1 MSWFEALVLGIV
13 QGLTEYLP
21 VSSSGHLAIGSA
33 LFGIQGEENL
43 AFTIVVHVATVFSTL
58 VILWKE
64 IEWIFRGLFK
74 FKMNAETRYVIN
86 ILISMIPIGIVGVF
100 FKDTV
105 EDIFGSGLLIVG
117 CMLLLTAA
125 LLAFSYYAKPRQKE
139 SISMKD
145 AFIIGLAQACAV
157 MPGLSRSGTT
167 IATGLLL
174 GNNKAKLAQFSFLMV
189 IPPILGEA
197 LLDVMKAVKGEA
209 VAGDI
214 PALSLVV
221 GFIAAFVSGC
231 IACKWMINIVKKGKL
246 IYFAIYCAIAGL
258 VTIACTHKESYK
270 DKSSVKNPQENW
282 LIFNDTHEAIIDRE
296 TWELAQKLTK
306 TPRRVDTTGVANPLT
321 GLVYCADC
329 GAKMYNHRFFRAY
342 YADDK

>member
-1 MSWFEALVLGIV
+1 MSWLEALVLGIV

-33 LFGIQGEENL
+33 LFGIEGEENL

-74 FKMNAETRYVIN
+74 FEMNSETRYAIN

-105 EDIFGSGLLIVG
+105 EAIFGSGLLIVG
-117 CMLLLTAA
+117 CMLLVTAA

-139 SISMKD
+139 NISMKD
-145 AFIIGLAQACAV
+145 ALIIGLSQACAV
-157 MPGLSRSGTT
+157 LPGLSRSGTT

-197 LLDVMKAVKGEA
+197 LLDILKLVKGEDI
-209 VAGDI
+209 AGDI
-214 PALSLVV
+214 PTLSLVV
-221 GFIAAFVSGC
+221 GFVAAFLSGC
-231 IACKWMINIVKKGKL
+231 LACKWMINIVKKGKL

-258 VTIACTHKESYK
+258 VTIACTLMK
-270 DKSSVKNPQENW
+270 
-282 LIFNDTHEAIIDRE
+282 
-296 TWELAQKLTK
+296 
-306 TPRRVDTTGVANPLT
+306 
-321 GLVYCADC
+321 
-329 GAKMYNHRFFRAY
+329 
-342 YADDK
+342 